1 MPAAAGAR
9 QAQVMYARAIEDA
22 EARLRELRRE
32 EWEDLGLAGVVLACA
47 VAAAQLRPSV
57 ALPLFLGGLG
67 VGFLGVRA
75 LWRRWDLLEDLTEER
90 DAYVITEVFDHA
102 SREARIERRQTLA
115 AYVRSAAKDP
125 GYRLEAS
132 VAAAKDDLEALA
144 SELEDPSLDLHPA
157 AAVACARLVSD
168 VSQSPLL
175 NPELPPDQLLAVVRQ
190 IRSGFTPVRPGA

>member
-1 MPAAAGAR
+1 
-9 QAQVMYARAIEDA
+9 MYARAIEDA